1 MNTPILR
8 EQVAKA
14 GVRLAHMLENGKGVC
29 RRGRRPNFF
38 GRSPSFVKGHRDH
51 LKVGQ
56 TRSHNSL
63 HDAPTVAFVNGL
75 IDSMAE
81 YRRFDTL
88 EARRFSAVDAH
99 HGNTWTTLFW
109 WREP

>member
-38 GRSPSFVKGHRDH
+38 GRSPSFVKGHRDQL

-75 IDSMAE
+75 IDSLAE
-81 YRRFDTL
+81 HGNLDTL
-88 EARRFSAVDAH
+88 KARPFSTLDAYYR
-99 HGNTWTTLFW
+99 NAWTTLFW
-109 WREP
+109 